1 MNIPRISAVILLTI
15 IPLCLFSQTLDGR
28 HAYRDGDILIRKEIN
43 PQSILWGDSGKLAD
57 LSQMEIFKGRYRKVV
72 RKDSLGNIIVSDR
85 FDSHSYA
92 MRNDSV
98 IRIQF
103 ENNQMKVEYDHPEV
117 SCIYPLLLGD
127 SIQGSFHG
135 TGMYCGKWQIK
146 QDGHYMTKADQTGY
160 IILDNGDT
168 LRHVIRLRTERILG
182 TSPFPIDTVRNT
194 NASSMDQTY
203 NIPDMIS
210 TKTHGVN
217 YCYYA
222 KGYRYPV
229 LESQLL
235 TVVGKDAPSCHK
247 VYYYPPEEQER
258 LPLDETNIL
267 DRRMIEEGGHTSSP
281 APDKILKSYHVKQD
295 AYSHALKI
303 RYELLTTGKIQMILC
318 DRSGIIHRRGNAL
331 GIKGKTGELSL
342 DYNGIHPGVYILYV
356 KAGNEIYS
364 HKFNCQ

>member
-1 MNIPRISAVILLTI
+1 MFTLRVLKVIFLATLPVCLIAQTI
-15 IPLCLFSQTLDGR
+15 DER
-28 HAYRDGDILIRKEIN
+28 HAYRDGDILIRRVIKPE
-43 PQSILWGDSGKLAD
+43 SIHWGDSGKLAD
-57 LSQMEIFKGRYRKVV
+57 LSQMEMMSGRYRTAV
-72 RKDSLGNIIVSDR
+72 RKDSSCNLIVSDR
-85 FDSHSYA
+85 FDSNAYTI
-92 MRNDSV
+92 RNYSV
-98 IRIQF
+98 FRIRF

-146 QDGHYMTKADQTGY
+146 QDGHYMTKADQIGY

-210 TKTHGVN
+210 TKTHEVN

-318 DRSGIIHRRGNAL
+318 DRSGIIHRRRNAL